1 MPSGI
6 SRRSERSL
14 NGVSTEVR
22 AANKNSRAIG
32 TYDAERQRSI
42 SAYQRLAYADCGETI
57 VNPACVF
64 SVVYRGC
71 EFFRSPVA
79 VVGRRPNDF
88 AVEDIFSPCAQAPG
102 CTAIP
107 ARASLFTEYKRCDEY
122 NAAAA
127 AQPLTS
133 MAYALRREA
142 GQEPTIKSTGVKSW
156 LRVCVC

>member
-71 EFFRSPVA
+71 EFFRNPVA

-88 AVEDIFSPCAQAPG
+88 AVEIFSRPVLKPRPAQQFQRG
-102 CTAIP
+102 
-107 ARASLFTEYKRCDEY
+107 RASLLNTSVADEY
-122 NAAAA
+122 RAGAD

-133 MAYALRREA
+133 MAYALRGEA
-142 GQEPTIKSTGVKSW
+142 GQEPTIKSNGVEPC
-156 LRVCVC
+156 LCACVC

>member
-22 AANKNSRAIG
+22 AANKNSRAVG
-32 TYDAERQRSI
+32 TYDAERRSI

-71 EFFRSPVA
+71 EFFRNPVA

-102 CTAIP
+102 CTVFQRG
-107 ARASLFTEYKRCDEY
+107 RASLLNTSVADEY
-122 NAAAA
+122 RAGAD

-133 MAYALRREA
+133 MAYALRGEA
-142 GQEPTIKSTGVKSW
+142 GQEPTIKSNGVKPC
-156 LRVCVC
+156 LCACVC

>member
-1 MPSGI
+1 MDMPSGI

-42 SAYQRLAYADCGETI
+42 SAYQRLAYADCGDTT
-57 VNPACVF
+57 VSPACFF

-71 EFFRSPVA
+71 EFFRNPVA

-107 ARASLFTEYKRCDEY
+107 ARASLFAEHKR
-122 NAAAA
+122 
-127 AQPLTS
+127 
-133 MAYALRREA
+133 RR
-142 GQEPTIKSTGVKSW
+142 
-156 LRVCVC
+156 